1 MSKAPYGYRWMV
13 SPDGFRADLVH
24 ENEVKGRCPDWT
36 DCTEMSD
43 AEVMK
48 LMERRMLA
56 ANGNKQLLM
65 AA

>member
-1 MSKAPYGYRWMV
+1 MNGAPDGYRWMV
-13 SPDGFRADLVH
+13 SPDGFKADLVR
-24 ENEVKGRCPDWT
+24 EIDIKRLCPDWT
-36 DCTEMSD
+36 DCTDMSD

-56 ANGNKQLLM
+56 AKWNEQLPM

>member
-1 MSKAPYGYRWMV
+1 VSNGIDGWRWMV
-13 SPDGFRADLVH
+13 SPDGYQADLVY
-24 ENEVKGRCPDWT
+24 EAEVRLRCPDWT

-48 LMERRMLA
+48 LMERRMLRA
-56 ANGNKQLLM
+56 KNVQLPM